1 MSPPTFRSVNRNLGA
16 RPRLGPVPAE
26 LVLPWSSI
34 GVLTLLVCQLFSL
47 NWVWTLVFI
56 LSGMA
61 VWWIL
66 TGNTPW
72 RFLAK
77 FQAVPRWAKGY
88 VLFVPFSLS
97 PTASKRSRK
106 RHQ

>member
-1 MSPPTFRSVNRNLGA
+1 MSPPSFRSVNQNLGA

-26 LVLPWSSI
+26 LILPWGSI
-34 GVLTLLVCQLFSL
+34 GVITLLVCQLLAL

-77 FQAVPRWAKGY
+77 FQVVPRWAKGY
-88 VLFVPFSLS
+88 VLFVPFSLYS
-97 PTASKRSRK
+97 PQRSRK
-106 RHQ
+106 RRR

>member
-1 MSPPTFRSVNRNLGA
+1 MSLPSFRSVNQNLGA

-26 LVLPWSSI
+26 LILPWGSI
-34 GVLTLLVCQLFSL
+34 GVITLLVCQLLAL

-77 FQAVPRWAKGY
+77 FQVVPRWAKGY
-88 VLFVPFSLS
+88 VLFVPFSLHS
-97 PTASKRSRK
+97 PQRSRK
-106 RHQ
+106 RRR

>member
-1 MSPPTFRSVNRNLGA
+1 MSPPSFRSVNQNLGA

-26 LVLPWSSI
+26 LILPWGSI
-34 GVLTLLVCQLFSL
+34 GVVTLLICQLLALS
-47 NWVWTLVFI
+47 WVWTLVFI

-77 FQAVPRWAKGY
+77 FQVVPRWAKGY
-88 VLFVPFSLS
+88 VLFVPFSLNS
-97 PTASKRSRK
+97 PQRSRK
-106 RHQ
+106 RRR

>member
-1 MSPPTFRSVNRNLGA
+1 MSPPKFRSVNQNLGA

-26 LVLPWSSI
+26 LVLPWGAI
-34 GVLTLLVCQLFSL
+34 GVFTLLVCQLFSL
-47 NWVWTLVFI
+47 NWVWTLVLI
-56 LSGMA
+56 LSGLA
-61 VWWIL
+61 IWWIL

-77 FQAVPRWAKGY
+77 FQVVPRWAKGY

-97 PTASKRSRK
+97 SVSSTRSRK
-106 RHQ
+106 RRR

>member
-1 MSPPTFRSVNRNLGA
+1 MAPPSFRSVNQNLGA

-26 LVLPWSSI
+26 LVLPWGFI
-34 GVLTLLVCQLFSL
+34 GVLTLLVCQLLSL
-47 NWVWTLVFI
+47 NWVWTLMFI
-56 LSGMA
+56 LSDMA

-66 TGNTPW
+66 TGHTPW

-77 FQAVPRWAKGY
+77 FQVVPRWAKGY
-88 VLFVPFSLS
+88 VLFVPFSPKS
-97 PTASKRSRK
+97 STRK